1 MIVSMPILG
10 FVGRVLRS
18 AVWVLVGA
26 GLVVFGWIWLI
37 ADRSGQEKMMM
48 TVPLLLALG
57 VLAVVGLVTVRGPW
71 RRIARS
77 IAAVLVAV
85 GLAVPVMFRLKGLT
99 GDFFPVLEYRFAP
112 KHDTTLPGLPGET
125 TAPEP
130 TPTDAITM
138 ARRHEGTKDDSGVL
152 EPDTSAPA
160 SAEATAGKPS
170 TAPGTPAPSTA
181 PGTPAPGTSAP
192 ASAEATAG
200 RHVSFPQ
207 FLGPTRTGVIPDVRL
222 VRDWVAHPPKQIWR
236 IPVGAGWS
244 GFAIDRGL
252 AITQEQRAGNEMVV
266 AYDLMTG
273 APRWSHGDAVR
284 YDSVIAGDGPR
295 ATPTISGAHV
305 ATLGSTGRLNV
316 LDFRTG
322 RRLWSKDI
330 AADNQATSP
339 EWGRSGSPLI
349 LDGKVIVSAG
359 GGDGRSLVAYD
370 ARTGARVWS
379 GGSDDSGYAS
389 PIVMNLLGRP
399 QVVILNRVTLAGH
412 DPATGAMLWSQPWVS
427 QPNVAMPIRV
437 ADDLVLGSTGYGI
450 GSKLVKLTSGADG
463 AITPAFVWETPR
475 LKAKFT
481 NPVLHGGFVYGLDDG
496 VLVCMDVT
504 TGERRWRAGRYGHGQ
519 TLLVGDVLLV
529 TTEDGEIVLVE
540 PTPEAHRELARFTA
554 FEGKTWNPP
563 AIAGKYLLVRSD
575 KEAALYELTLR
586 ASETDAATLRD

>member
-1 MIVSMPILG
+1 M
-10 FVGRVLRS
+10 R
-18 AVWVLVGA
+18 
-26 GLVVFGWIWLI
+26 
-37 ADRSGQEKMMM
+37 
-48 TVPLLLALG
+48 LA
-57 VLAVVGLVTVRGPW
+57 
-71 RRIARS
+71 
-77 IAAVLVAV
+77 
-85 GLAVPVMFRLKGLT
+85 
-99 GDFFPVLEYRFAP
+99 
-112 KHDTTLPGLPGET
+112 
-125 TAPEP
+125 
-130 TPTDAITM
+130 
-138 ARRHEGTKDDSGVL
+138 
-152 EPDTSAPA
+152 
-160 SAEATAGKPS
+160 
-170 TAPGTPAPSTA
+170 
-181 PGTPAPGTSAP
+181 
-192 ASAEATAG
+192 
-200 RHVSFPQ
+200 
-207 FLGPTRTGVIPDVRL
+207 
-222 VRDWVAHPPKQIWR
+222 RDWVAHPPKQIWR

-252 AITQEQRAGNEMVV
+252 AITQEQRGGNEMVV

-273 APRWSHGDAVR
+273 APRWSHGDALR

-295 ATPTISGAHV
+295 ATPTISGAYV

-330 AADNQATSP
+330 AADNQASSP

-359 GGDGRSLVAYD
+359 GGDGKSLVAYE
-370 ARTGARVWS
+370 AGTGARVWS

-412 DPATGAMLWSQPWVS
+412 DPATGAMLWSQPWVP

-450 GSKLVKLTSGADG
+450 GSKLVKLTTGADG
-463 AITPAFVWETPR
+463 AITPALVWETPR

-540 PTPEAHRELARFTA
+540 PTPEAHREVARFTA

-575 KEAALYELTLR
+575 KEAALYELAL
-586 ASETDAATLRD
+586 E

>member
-1 MIVSMPILG
+1 M
-10 FVGRVLRS
+10 
-18 AVWVLVGA
+18 
-26 GLVVFGWIWLI
+26 
-37 ADRSGQEKMMM
+37 
-48 TVPLLLALG
+48 
-57 VLAVVGLVTVRGPW
+57 
-71 RRIARS
+71 
-77 IAAVLVAV
+77 
-85 GLAVPVMFRLKGLT
+85 
-99 GDFFPVLEYRFAP
+99 
-112 KHDTTLPGLPGET
+112 
-125 TAPEP
+125 
-130 TPTDAITM
+130 
-138 ARRHEGTKDDSGVL
+138 
-152 EPDTSAPA
+152 
-160 SAEATAGKPS
+160 
-170 TAPGTPAPSTA
+170 
-181 PGTPAPGTSAP
+181 
-192 ASAEATAG
+192 
-200 RHVSFPQ
+200 
-207 FLGPTRTGVIPDVRL
+207 IPDVHL
-222 VRDWVAHPPKQIWR
+222 VRDWVAHPPKLIWR

-252 AITQEQRAGNEMVV
+252 AITQEQRGANEMVV
-266 AYDLMTG
+266 AYDLLTG
-273 APRWSHGDAVR
+273 APRWSHGEAVR
-284 YDSVIAGDGPR
+284 FDSVIAGDGPR
-295 ATPTISGAHV
+295 ATPTISGAYV

-322 RRLWSKDI
+322 RRRWSKDI
-330 AADNQATSP
+330 AADNQATNP

-359 GGDGRSLVAYD
+359 GGDGKSLVAYD

-412 DPATGAMLWSQPWVS
+412 DPATGAVLWSQPWVPL
-427 QPNVAMPIRV
+427 PNVSMPIRV

-450 GSKLVKLTSGADG
+450 GSKLVKLTAGADG

-481 NPVLHGGFVYGLDDG
+481 NPVLHDGFVYGLDDG

-529 TTEDGEIVLVE
+529 TTEDGEILLVE
-540 PTPEAHRELARFTA
+540 PTPEAHREVARFTA

-575 KEAALYELTLR
+575 KEAALYELTL
-586 ASETDAATLRD
+586 E

>member
-1 MIVSMPILG
+1 MIVGMSFLG
-10 FVGRVLRS
+10 VVGRVFR
-18 AVWVLVGA
+18 AGVWVLIAA
-26 GLVVFGWIWLI
+26 GVVIFGWIWLI

-48 TVPLLLALG
+48 TVPLLAVMG
-57 VLAVVGLVTVRGPW
+57 VLAIGALVAVRGPW
-71 RRIARS
+71 RRVARS
-77 IAAVLVAV
+77 AAAVLIAI
-85 GLAVPVMFRLKGLT
+85 GLAMPALFRLKGLT

-130 TPTDAITM
+130 TPTDTIAE
-138 ARRHEGTKDDSGVL
+138 AQRREGAKDNS
-152 EPDTSAPA
+152 EPTEPGAPA
-160 SAEATAGKPS
+160 SAEATADKPAPAKA
-170 TAPGTPAPSTA
+170 TAGENRTPAPST
-181 PGTPAPGTSAP
+181 TAP
-192 ASAEATAG
+192 AFAEATAG
-200 RHVSFPQ
+200 KPGIAALISFPQ

-222 VRDWVAHPPKQIWR
+222 VRDWAAHPPKLIWR

-252 AITQEQRAGNEMVV
+252 AITQEQRGANEMVV
-266 AYDLMTG
+266 AYDLLTG

-295 ATPTISGAHV
+295 ATPTISGAYV

-330 AADNQATSP
+330 AADNQATNP

-359 GGDGRSLVAYD
+359 GGDGKSLVAYD

-412 DPATGAMLWSQPWVS
+412 DPATGAMLWSQPWVPA
-427 QPNVAMPIRV
+427 PNVSMPIRV

-450 GSKLVKLTSGADG
+450 GSKLVKLTAGADG

-481 NPVLHGGFVYGLDDG
+481 NPVLHDGFVYGLDDG

-529 TTEDGEIVLVE
+529 TTEDGEILLVE
-540 PTPEAHRELARFTA
+540 PTPEAHREVARFKA

-575 KEAALYELTLR
+575 KEAALYEVAL
-586 ASETDAATLRD
+586 E